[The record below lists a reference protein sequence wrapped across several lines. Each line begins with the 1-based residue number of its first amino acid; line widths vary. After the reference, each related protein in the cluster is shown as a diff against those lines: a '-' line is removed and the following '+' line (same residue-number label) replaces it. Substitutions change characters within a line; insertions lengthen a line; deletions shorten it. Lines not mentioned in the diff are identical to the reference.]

1 VIDKGQT
8 VKYSQSSAVLRKNV
22 PLRVSILA
30 LIAAGTLISACSK
43 REVILPGERHELR
56 AAVTESTTEFAE
68 GDAEAVT
75 RVTREDLEAS
85 GDRAE
90 RVNRSEAFTPPAT
103 VNHASWTHR
112 NGSASHLVQHPALN
126 AAPALVWSTDIGAG
140 NSRRYQITADPV
152 VADGRIFTLDSRSQL
167 VATSTNGARI
177 WSQDM
182 TPGFDSNDA
191 ASGGGLA
198 IDGDVLYVTTGFGT
212 LVAVNVATG
221 DELWTQRLE
230 GAATGVP
237 TVQGALVYVVSRDGK
252 AWAIDKVDG
261 RVRWSIPG
269 IPSETGISGGAG
281 PAVNANIAIFPY
293 ASGDLAA
300 TFPRGGVRLWAASLA
315 GQRRGRVYSEVV
327 DITGDPV
334 IDGDRV
340 YVGSS
345 SGRIA
350 ALEATSGER
359 IWTATDGAMNPV
371 WPAGNSVFAV
381 SDQAE
386 LLRLDASTGERIWS
400 IALPYFEARK
410 VRRRESV
417 YPHFGPVLAGGQVI
431 VASGDGVLR
440 AFAPEDGRLLSETPL
455 PGGAA
460 STMAI
465 VDGTLYVVSAK
476 GQLLA
481 YR

>member
-1 VIDKGQT
+1 MTDKGQT
-8 VKYSQSSAVLRKNV
+8 VKNSSNNA
-22 PLRVSILA
+22 PLRSNMPFRASVMA
-30 LIAAGTLISACSK
+30 LMAAGILVTACSK
-43 REVILPGERHELR
+43 REVILPGERHDLR
-56 AAVTESTTEFAE
+56 ATADVSQEFEA
-68 GDAEAVT
+68 GDADAEI
-75 RVTREDLEAS
+75 RVTREELERS
-85 GDRAE
+85 GDRVLRE
-90 RVNRSEAFTPPAT
+90 NRAVGFNAPAQ

-112 NGSASHLVQHPALN
+112 NGSASHRVQHPAFNGTPELI
-126 AAPALVWSTDIGAG
+126 WSADIGAG

-152 VADGRIFTLDSRSQL
+152 VADGRIFTLDSRTQL
-167 VATSTNGARI
+167 VATSASGERL
-177 WSQDM
+177 WSKDM

-198 IDGDVLYVTTGFGT
+198 IDGGTLFVTTGFGT
-212 LVAVNVATG
+212 LVAVEAATG

-237 TVQGALVYVVSRDGK
+237 TVYGDLVYVVSRDGK
-252 AWAIDKVDG
+252 AWAIDKADG
-261 RVRWSIPG
+261 RVQWNIPG
-269 IPSETGISGGAG
+269 IPSESGISGGAG
-281 PAVNANIAIFPY
+281 PAVNNNIAVFPY
-293 ASGDLAA
+293 ASGDLNA
-300 TFPRGGVRLWAASLA
+300 TFPRGGVRLWAASLV
-315 GQRRGRVYSEVV
+315 GQRRGRVYAEVV

-334 IDGDRV
+334 ISGDRI

-345 SGRIA
+345 AGRIA

-371 WPAGNSVFAV
+371 WASGNSVFAV

-386 LLRLDASTGERIWS
+386 LLRLDAATGDRIWG
-400 IALPYFEARK
+400 AFLPYFEARK

-417 YPHFGPVLAGGQVI
+417 YPHFGPILAGGQVM
-431 VASGDGVLR
+431 VASGDGILR
-440 AFAPEDGRLLSETPL
+440 AFAPEDGSLISETPL

-460 STMAI
+460 SSMA
-465 VDGTLYVVSAK
+465 VVGGTLYVVNAK